1 MTEYTILLGTVALGS
16 AVAFIA
22 LGVAIVQN
30 FAVVRDLVLN
40 PFP

>member
-1 MTEYTILLGTVALGS
+1 MTEYTILLGTVGLGS

-22 LGVAIVQN
+22 VGAALVRN
-30 FAVVRDLVLN
+30 FAVVRNLVLA